1 MVKETYASLLGVSPL
16 LRYQRA
22 YIFAKLYDCLGVSP
36 DASEQ
41 VIRAAYRE
49 KVVIM
54 HPDRGGDAEVFQSII
69 QAHGVLINPD
79 RRAVYDNEGEEG
91 LSKYISLIS
100 QDMFN
105 RIFGRAGVLVGG
117 RIHCIRVSLEDLYNG
132 GKTQP
137 VTFTR
142 KIICVTCSGK
152 GGKQI
157 GVKECEECS
166 GQGVTINMLQ
176 NVPTSSPCQLCFGAG
191 LMVTVGDKC
200 STCEGQKV
208 VPKEKTLLVDIEPGM
223 KNGQALTFEGYS
235 DQSPGAVTGDAIV
248 VLEQDDHPRFERNG
262 DNLTTKVSIDV
273 LTAIAGGKARIKH
286 LDRRTLAIAIPQENL
301 VRDREH
307 WIVPGKGMPIQQ
319 LKEVLGPIVEKK
331 LSPNEDLDEVVVE
344 AFKKPETKDDVWLE
358 NASEEECSH
367 Q

>member
-1 MVKETYASLLGVSPL
+1 MVKET
-16 LRYQRA
+16 
-22 YIFAKLYDCLGVSP
+22 
-36 DASEQ
+36 
-41 VIRAAYRE
+41 
-49 KVVIM
+49 VVMM

-69 QAHGVLINPD
+69 QAHGVLIHPD

-91 LSKYISLIS
+91 LSKYMAAVRT
-100 QDMFN
+100 DMFN
-105 RIFGRAGVLVGG
+105 RIFGRAGVSVGG
-117 RIHCIRVSLEDLYNG
+117 RRTMDRIHCIRVSLEDLYNG
-132 GKTQP
+132 KIHP

-142 KIICVTCSGK
+142 KVICVTCSGK

-157 GVKECEECS
+157 GVKECKECF

-176 NVPTSSPCQLCFGAG
+176 NLPTSSPCQLCFGTG

-200 STCEGQKV
+200 PTCEGQKV

-262 DNLTTKVSIDV
+262 DNLTTKLSIDV

-301 VRDREH
+301 IRDREH
-307 WIVPGKGMPIQQ
+307 WIVPGKGMPVPGKPLAFGDLHVKISVEFPKNLSVSQIQQ
-319 LKEVLGPIVEKK
+319 LKEVLGPILEKN

-358 NASEEECSH
+358 NASEEGCSH